1 MQKDIGE
8 RIRRMREAQALSRE
22 QVSRLSGLTTERLTA
37 FEEGSEVPSIGVVI
51 KLSRVLGSRME
62 GLILGMEP
70 GREGG
75 EVTSPELT
83 VHRGARPTG
92 YEYGETEQGYTFRT
106 LTRPGTPGHRME
118 PFLLTFD
125 PAITDAKPITHDG
138 QEFVYV
144 LEGQIELTY
153 DDERVTLGPGDSA
166 YLESSHP
173 HLFRGLGSRPSRM
186 LAVVSPG

>member
-8 RIRRMREAQALSRE
+8 RIRRMREAQGLSRE
-22 QVSRLSGLTTERLTA
+22 QVSRLAGLTAERLAA
-37 FEEGSEVPSIGVVI
+37 FEQGTEVPSIGMVI

-62 GLILGMEP
+62 GIILG
-70 GREGG
+70 REEG
-75 EVTSPELT
+75 EVTSPGLT
-83 VHRGARPTG
+83 VHRGSRPTG
-92 YEYGETEQGYTFRT
+92 HEYGETEQGYTYRT
-106 LTRPGTPGHRME
+106 LTRPGTPGHQME

-125 PAITDAKPITHDG
+125 PAASEAKPISHEG

-153 DDERVTLGPGDSA
+153 DDGRVTLGPGDSA

-173 HLFRGLGSRPSRM
+173 HLFRGLGTTPSRM

>member
-22 QVSRLSGLTTERLTA
+22 EVSRLAGVSTERLAA
-37 FEEGSEVPSIGVVI
+37 FEEGREVPSIGVVI

-62 GLILGMEP
+62 GLILG
-70 GREGG
+70 REGG
-75 EVTSPELT
+75 EVTSPSLT

-92 YEYGETEQGYTFRT
+92 YEYGETEQGYTYRT
-106 LTRPGTPGHRME
+106 LTRPGTPGHQME

-125 PAITDAKPITHDG
+125 PAVTDARPIAHDG

-144 LEGQIELTY
+144 LEGEIELSY
-153 DDERVTLGPGDSA
+153 DDDRVTLRPGDCA

-173 HLFRGLGSRPSRM
+173 HLFRGLGESPSRM
-186 LAVVSPG
+186 LAVVSSG